1 VSLRDKLDARG
12 LPETTHPIR
21 TGRVADVKAARER
34 LDEAIRL
41 RDKALGIDERLEQEV
56 RDARAALDALYEDV
70 VVRALPP
77 VDYEALVAEHPATD
91 EQADDGLLWNPD
103 TFVPALLAA
112 CVDLPWSAEEWV
124 ELCTAGPLAL
134 GEITALFEA
143 AVQIN
148 SRAPD
153 LRLLGKGS
161 AQTGN

>member
-1 VSLRDKLDARG
+1 MSLRDKLATRG

-77 VDYEALVAEHPATD
+77 AQFEALVAEHPPTD
-91 EQADDGLLWNPD
+91 EQADEGLTWDPA

-112 CVDLPWSAEEWV
+112 CVDLPWSAEEWA

-134 GEITALFEA
+134 GEITALFET

-148 SRAPD
+148 GRAPD

-161 AQTGN
+161 AQTPS